1 MIGEEIIELF
11 SYIIP
16 TKEPVQVKDFTS
28 GKYVYGLGGLA
39 KLFGV
44 AKTTAQKYKNEGF
57 LDPAII
63 QTGRKVIVNAELAL
77 QLLKE
82 HQNKQ

>member
-1 MIGEEIIELF
+1 MTGEEIIELF

-16 TKEPVQVKDFTS
+16 TQEPVQLKDYTT
-28 GKYVYGLGGLA
+28 GKYVYGLSGLA
-39 KLFGV
+39 KLFDVG
-44 AKTTAQKYKNEGF
+44 KTTAQRYKNAGF

-63 QTGRKVIVNAELAL
+63 QTGRKIIVNAELAL